1 MINKVLEI
9 GPNLTTV
16 MLSAISL
23 ALGIVSL
30 VRSELSYRESSQ
42 VKTRVDE
49 NSTRLTRLENGK

>member
-1 MINKVLEI
+1 MIREVLEI

-49 NSTRLTRLENGK
+49 NSTRLTRLESGK

>member
-23 ALGIVSL
+23 ALGILSL
-30 VRSELSYRESSQ
+30 VRAELSYRESSQ

>member
-1 MINKVLEI
+1 MIREVLEI

-42 VKTRVDE
+42 VKARVDE